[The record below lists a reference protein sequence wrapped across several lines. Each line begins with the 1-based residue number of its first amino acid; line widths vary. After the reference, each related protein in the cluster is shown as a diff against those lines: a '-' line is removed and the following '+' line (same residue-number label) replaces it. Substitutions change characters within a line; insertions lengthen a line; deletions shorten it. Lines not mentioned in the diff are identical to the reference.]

1 MPTFGPMFWAMAIL
15 LLALWALGL
24 ASGAVLGAW
33 VHLLLAFALVALV
46 LAAVRTAAGARSAP
60 SRR

>member
-1 MPTFGPMFWAMAIL
+1 MPSFRPMFWAMAIL

-33 VHLLLAFALVALV
+33 VHLLLAFAFIALV
-46 LAAVRTAAGARSAP
+46 LAVVQSAAGGPATP